1 LIRKD
6 ASAIIYPDAPPKPS
20 PAEAESLD
28 VWGFRDTHFDF
39 SENGHIIIR
48 GSRYELSG
56 KELPRFLPWVR
67 EVLVCDVI
75 ETRDGKVVRELGTK
89 VVLVKKPEQLDE
101 IDGLVIPGGES
112 GTFLNLLGEA
122 GFEKLKQFVRVKPTF
137 GTCAGAILLA
147 NEVENPRQE
156 GLGALDI
163 RIRRNAYGRQ
173 IDSSIRTGK
182 LGDSPL
188 EMVFIRA
195 PKIEHVGPGVEVV
208 ATEGNDPV
216 AVRQGRVMASTFH
229 PELSDDTR
237 VHRAFL
243 DLVRNGH

>member
-1 LIRKD
+1 MTIGVLALQGDFDAHRKRL
-6 ASAIIYPDAPPKPS
+6 
-20 PAEAESLD
+20 E
-28 VWGFRDTHFDF
+28 
-39 SENGHIIIR
+39 
-48 GSRYELSG
+48 
-56 KELPRFLPWVR
+56 
-67 EVLVCDVI
+67 
-75 ETRDGKVVRELGTK
+75 ELGAE
-89 VVLVKKPEQLDE
+89 VVLVRKPAQLDD

-112 GTFLNLLGEA
+112 STFLKLLGEA

-147 NEVENPRQE
+147 NEVENPKQA
-156 GLGALDI
+156 GLGVLDV

-173 IDSSIRTGK
+173 LDSSIREGK
-182 LGDSPL
+182 LNGSPI

-195 PKIEHVGPGVEVV
+195 PKIERVGSNVEVI

-216 AVRQGRVMASTFH
+216 AVRQGNVIAATFH

-243 DLVRNGH
+243 EMVGNLQLVDATRGLFSGKPSLSDELKRDDLRKDKW